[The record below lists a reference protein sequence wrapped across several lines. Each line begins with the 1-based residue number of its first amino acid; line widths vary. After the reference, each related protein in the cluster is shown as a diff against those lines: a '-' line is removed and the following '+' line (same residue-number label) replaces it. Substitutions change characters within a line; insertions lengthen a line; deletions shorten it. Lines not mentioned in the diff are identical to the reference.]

1 MDRPIRTLLFSTL
14 YPSSSRPGHGIFVET
29 RLRELLKA
37 GKVQAKVLA
46 PVPWFPSSNP
56 RWGAWAKMAATPR
69 QAVHN
74 GIEVRYPRYLL
85 PPKVGM
91 NVAPHLLAL
100 RSALAIRQ
108 WMKEGLAFDVIDAHY
123 YYPDGVAA
131 AWLARYFDK
140 PLTITARGSDLNL
153 FPTFPWPRKLIQGA
167 ARQADASIGVCAD
180 LMERLHELGEPRDK
194 LHVFRNGV
202 DLQRF
207 RPLDQAQMRQELGL
221 EGGPLML
228 SVGHLVPL
236 KGHDLCVEALARLLP
251 QFPQARLVIIGEGAD
266 RPRIEAT
273 IQRLGLQ
280 DKVRMTG
287 ALPNAELLRWY
298 SAADMLLLASSREG
312 WANVLLE
319 AMACGAPV
327 VATPVGGSPEVVQ
340 NDVAGRLVASRDGE
354 GIAAAVAS
362 LWQSHPGREAV
373 RRYAEDFS
381 WDATSEQQ
389 YQLFHRLVEA
399 HAARSS
405 ARSTPS

>member
-1 MDRPIRTLLFSTL
+1 MDRSLRTLLFSTL
-14 YPSSSRPGHGIFVET
+14 YPSPTRPGHGIFVET
-29 RLRELLKA
+29 RLRELLKT
-37 GKVQAKVLA
+37 GRVQTKVLA

-56 RWGAWAKMAATPR
+56 RFGAWAKMAATPR

-74 GIEVRYPRYLL
+74 GIEVRYPRYPL
-85 PPKVGM
+85 PPKIGM

-108 WMKEGLAFDVIDAHY
+108 WMREGLEFDVIDAHY

-153 FPTFPWPRKLIQGA
+153 FPTFDWPRRLIQGA

-180 LMERLHELGEPRDK
+180 LMERLHALGEPREK
-194 LHVFRNGV
+194 LNVFRNGV

-221 EGGPLML
+221 EGAPLMV

-236 KGHDLCVEALARLLP
+236 KGHELCVEALARMLP
-251 QFPQARLVIIGEGAD
+251 QYPQARLVIIGEGAE
-266 RPRIEAT
+266 RPRIEAA
-273 IQRLGLQ
+273 IERLGLQ
-280 DKVRMTG
+280 GKVRLTG
-287 ALPNAELLRWY
+287 ALPNVELLRWY
-298 SAADMLLLASSREG
+298 SAADILLLASSREG

-319 AMACGAPV
+319 AMACGTPV
-327 VATPVGGSPEVVQ
+327 AATPVGGSPEVVSS
-340 NDVAGRLVASRDGE
+340 DVAGRLIASRDAE
-354 GIAAAVAS
+354 GIAEAAS
-362 LWQSHPGREAV
+362 QLWQAHPGREAV
-373 RRYAEDFS
+373 RRYAEGFS

-389 YQLFHRLVEA
+389 IQLFRRLVDA
-399 HAARSS
+399 HAARTPT
-405 ARSTPS
+405 RSTP

>member
-14 YPSSSRPGHGIFVET
+14 YPSPSRPGHGIFVET

-56 RWGAWAKMAATPR
+56 RWGLWAKMAATPR
-69 QAVHN
+69 QALHN
-74 GIEVRYPRYLL
+74 GIEVRYPRYPL

-91 NVAPHLLAL
+91 NIAPHLLAL

-108 WMKEGLAFDVIDAHY
+108 WMREGLEFDLIDAHY

-153 FPTFPWPRKLIQGA
+153 FPNFARPRRLIQDA

-180 LMERLHELGEPRDK
+180 LMDRLQALGEPRDK
-194 LHVFRNGV
+194 LNVFRNGV

-207 RPLDQAQMRQELGL
+207 RPLDQSQMRRELGL
-221 EGGPLML
+221 EGAPLML
-228 SVGHLVPL
+228 SVGHLVPV
-236 KGHDLCVEALARLLP
+236 KGHELCVEALARLLP
-251 QFPQARLVIIGEGAD
+251 TYPQARLVIIGEGVE

-273 IQRLGLQ
+273 IERLGLQ
-280 DKVRMTG
+280 GKVRMTG
-287 ALPNAELLRWY
+287 ALPNGELLRWY
-298 SAADMLLLASSREG
+298 SAADMLVLASSREG

-319 AMACGAPV
+319 AMACGAPA

-340 NDVAGRLVASRDGE
+340 NETAGRLIPSRDAD
-354 GIAAAVAS
+354 GIAAAVAA

-389 YQLFHRLVEA
+389 YQLFKRLVEA
-399 HAARSS
+399 HDAKSR
-405 ARSTPS
+405 ARSTS